1 MTRNQISTW
10 PMWKS
15 DFHMTHGEI
24 VAHFTENWSCG
35 NQISAWPKNSSNSS
49 SSKWFLHGSCG
60 NQISTWPMW
69 KSDFFSLVQ
78 LVISRI
84 FWKCME
90 IFQWP
95 SLILT
100 HTGIFIWASS
110 PFMVDV
116 HWGWNRGWNPQINQ
130 NFRIL
135 WSLIEEVLNKFGRSE
150 KNMIHC
156 KLKG

>member
-1 MTRNQISTW
+1 MAIDKFPYIFKKFVKSPIALMTRNQISTW

-78 LVISRI
+78 PMISRI
-84 FWKCME
+84 FLKGME
-90 IFQWP
+90 IYQWP
-95 SLILT
+95 SHIVT
-100 HTGIFIWASS
+100 HTGIT
-110 PFMVDV
+110 
-116 HWGWNRGWNPQINQ
+116 
-130 NFRIL
+130 IL
-135 WSLIEEVLNKFGRSE
+135 FCWPDNTLLQHTSQEVPLLCSAYLILR
-150 KNMIHC
+150 
-156 KLKG
+156 LK

>member
-1 MTRNQISTW
+1 MKQF
-10 PMWKS
+10 KG
-15 DFHMTHGEI
+15 FLHG
-24 VAHFTENWSCG
+24 SCG

-100 HTGIFIWASS
+100 HTGIIIYGCPLVSRRTGDMVASCSIFAVAFLLTILAVMTGRTRRVTINSS
-110 PFMVDV
+110 PTGRTVAFTR
-116 HWGWNRGWNPQINQ
+116 WGMTP
-130 NFRIL
+130 
-135 WSLIEEVLNKFGRSE
+135 
-150 KNMIHC
+150 KN
-156 KLKG
+156 G